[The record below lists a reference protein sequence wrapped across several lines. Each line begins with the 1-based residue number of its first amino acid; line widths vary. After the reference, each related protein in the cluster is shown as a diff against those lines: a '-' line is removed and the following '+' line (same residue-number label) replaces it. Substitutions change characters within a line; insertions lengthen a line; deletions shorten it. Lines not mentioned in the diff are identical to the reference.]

1 MKQIQYDGFELE
13 HFDSALN
20 FRKYQ
25 ISLIK
30 DYLKGSLLEV
40 GAGKGGLA
48 ANYINLL
55 DDVTLIE
62 PDKNLYNFLKKKFK
76 KKFKKKLSIKNQ
88 SIKKVK
94 NKFDVVIYF
103 DVLEHIKKDFE
114 EIEIAKKKLNK
125 NGYLIF
131 SVPAFQS
138 FYSDF
143 DKSVG
148 HHKRYNK
155 NDFLKFSKISNLQI
169 EKLIYYDSIGFLFLL
184 LNKLFSLKQS
194 NLKNKIFLWNLL
206 IPLSKILDF
215 LLFNFIGK
223 SLLCVFKKKK

>member
-1 MKQIQYDGFELE
+1 M
-13 HFDSALN
+13 
-20 FRKYQ
+20 
-25 ISLIK
+25 
-30 DYLKGSLLEV
+30 

-76 KKFKKKLSIKNQ
+76 KTLIIKNQ
-88 SIKKVK
+88 SIRKVK

-103 DVLEHIKKDFE
+103 DVLEHIKKDFK
-114 EIEIAKKKLNK
+114 EIEIAKKRLNK